1 MEKNSLNIQV
11 MQSEAVRKEESV
23 IDVLVTNQSYEAS
36 SSSYLLS
43 LFVKFF
49 SLTSFAG
56 YSLSRCVSKKE

>member
-1 MEKNSLNIQV
+1 
-11 MQSEAVRKEESV
+11 MQSEAARKEESV

-56 YSLSRCVSKKE
+56 YSLSRYVSKKE

>member
-1 MEKNSLNIQV
+1 
-11 MQSEAVRKEESV
+11 MQSEAARKEESV

-49 SLTSFAG
+49 SLASFAG
-56 YSLSRCVSKKE
+56 YSLSRYVSKKE